1 MLRFMFRIIWIIL
14 ICTSSIIAQ
23 DEIDTVTYSLDLDD
37 YVITAQYEPTHYK
50 EALHRVDIIKK
61 ETITQIGAVT
71 LEQALVVSPAIRLY
85 EDPIL
90 GTSIRMRGLS
100 ASNVAI
106 LIDGV
111 PMIGRNNG
119 SIDLS
124 QISLSNVERIE
135 IVEGPLSNL
144 YGNNAAGGVINIIT
158 KKSQTRSWNIN
169 QTNQLESL
177 GQRNHTASIGYQKGK
192 INVGVQA
199 RCFNYDQFGVDS
211 LRIIDKDTIS
221 SGVVINRTRYPFNPK
236 TQKSYGTYVRYNINE
251 DDYLLAKY
259 DYNQEEVIDYGIIKR
274 PQFNPYALDQFYDT
288 RRKDASIAYNAKVK
302 DHLFINLVSS
312 YNQYER
318 IRDDKRYYTESM
330 TFDSLLQSS
339 DSISFG
345 QVFGRGNFNYTGWNN
360 WTIGGGYS
368 YTRESGKGDRLLDRT
383 DVDSLFTSF
392 TESAIYTDI
401 KYEGIQC
408 LQLSLGNRFTMHST
422 YDNAI
427 TTSIQ
432 AKYIINKKLSFRS
445 SFSQGYRSPSLKELY
460 LEFVDINHNIIGNEE
475 LQPERSYDI
484 QSTLN
489 YTHSKAIEVSLN
501 GYYTNI
507 KNRISLTEY
516 ETLKFIYDNID
527 KYSVYGFQPSIQYN
541 KSGLTI
547 NSNASL
553 GYWATNINRSDA
565 PAYGRVID
573 VNNKIKYEWTKK
585 KWSVL
590 INHRY
595 IGSQPMYRLS
605 NEEVQ
610 LSTIEG
616 YNMLDMSFS
625 KSLWKRSINI
635 TAGVRNVL
643 DIKTIQVIG
652 GSSGIHSS
660 IGRNTV
666 SLGRSL
672 FLGVKFGFLR

>member
-1 MLRFMFRIIWIIL
+1 
-14 ICTSSIIAQ
+14 
-23 DEIDTVTYSLDLDD
+23 
-37 YVITAQYEPTHYK
+37 
-50 EALHRVDIIKK
+50 
-61 ETITQIGAVT
+61 
-71 LEQALVVSPAIRLY
+71 
-85 EDPIL
+85 
-90 GTSIRMRGLS
+90 
-100 ASNVAI
+100 
-106 LIDGV
+106 
-111 PMIGRNNG
+111 
-119 SIDLS
+119 
-124 QISLSNVERIE
+124 
-135 IVEGPLSNL
+135 
-144 YGNNAAGGVINIIT
+144 
-158 KKSQTRSWNIN
+158 
-169 QTNQLESL
+169 
-177 GQRNHTASIGYQKGK
+177 
-192 INVGVQA
+192 
-199 RCFNYDQFGVDS
+199 
-211 LRIIDKDTIS
+211 
-221 SGVVINRTRYPFNPK
+221 
-236 TQKSYGTYVRYNINE
+236 
-251 DDYLLAKY
+251 
-259 DYNQEEVIDYGIIKR
+259 
-274 PQFNPYALDQFYDT
+274 
-288 RRKDASIAYNAKVK
+288 
-302 DHLFINLVSS
+302 
-312 YNQYER
+312 
-318 IRDDKRYYTESM
+318 
-330 TFDSLLQSS
+330 
-339 DSISFG
+339 
-345 QVFGRGNFNYTGWNN
+345 
-360 WTIGGGYS
+360 
-368 YTRESGKGDRLLDRT
+368 
-383 DVDSLFTSF
+383 
-392 TESAIYTDI
+392 
-401 KYEGIQC
+401 
-408 LQLSLGNRFTMHST
+408 MHST

-666 SLGRSL
+666 SLGRSF
-672 FLGVKFGFLR
+672 FLGVQFGFL